1 MPVVN
6 SQERLL
12 YLLQV
17 ANSAFPTGA
26 FNHSYGF
33 ETLIDSGD
41 VSDAESLSKLCSD
54 WLLYGVAP
62 LDGAAVA
69 SAHRIALAGDLDQ
82 LVELDNL
89 VGALKLPREIREA
102 SYKMGYAFLNTVTQ
116 VFQLDGMVDNYT
128 QLVKKGSCEG
138 HQSVAFGV
146 VGAAFAVPEAET
158 ILVFLQ
164 STLSNLVGV
173 TARLLPLGQTEA
185 QRIIAK
191 AWTLLIKAV
200 IFAQSRRLEELGT
213 TTAMFDIAA
222 MNHERMY
229 SRLCMS

>member
-1 MPVVN
+1 MTGEN
-6 SQERLL
+6 EFTKLL
-12 YLLQV
+12 FLLQV

-33 ETLIDSGD
+33 ETLIDRKVISNAGTLD
-41 VSDAESLSKLCSD
+41 TACRD

-62 LDGAAVA
+62 LDGATVA
-69 SAHRIALAGDLDQ
+69 SAHRAALAGDLEQ

-89 VGALKLPREIREA
+89 VGALKLAREVREA
-102 SYKMGYAFLNTVTQ
+102 SYKMGCAFLTAVLK
-116 VFQLDGMVDNYT
+116 VFEPTGIAAYAQA
-128 QLVKKGSCEG
+128 VKEGKCEG

-146 VGAAFAVPEAET
+146 AAAAFGIPETET
-158 ILVFLQ
+158 VLVFLQ

-173 TARLLPLGQTEA
+173 ASRLIPLGQVET

-191 AWTLLIKAV
+191 AWPLLVRAAEVAK
-200 IFAQSRRLEELGT
+200 SRKPEEFGT
-213 TTAMFDIAA
+213 TTAALDIAA
-222 MNHERMY
+222 MHHERLY